1 MKKKRFLRTV
11 ALLLALVMTLGPAA
25 GAITVEEARE
35 LLQENYVDPIPEE
48 VLNLPTIREITDALG
63 DPYTYYMSAEEYQE
77 FEASIND
84 STVVGIGAMVA
95 YSVEGLVVSGVA
107 ADSPAEQGGLV
118 PGDIIVGV
126 GDTTLEEAGSS
137 EALAQLIPGET
148 GTKVKLTILRDGA
161 TLPLTMTRAEVVFP
175 TVTGEVVDGHIGW
188 LDVSSFG
195 QNTGDYFEQYITEE
209 DAQADRWV
217 VDLQGN
223 PGGYGIA
230 VIQTLGYIVGN
241 QNLAYLMGKDFQ
253 PSAWRPN
260 PLPIQ
265 IPPLITEPM
274 IVVVDGDS
282 ASASEL
288 LAAAVR
294 DYRAAL
300 VIGTRTYGKGIA
312 QNIFQQDDGSVFKIT
327 TDRYYSPKWVTP
339 DRSGVLPNLVV
350 DPALA
355 GGVARLLSGKPA
367 EKASAEVLVIHLVDQ
382 QWYVHQDE
390 ALSSEYSAAFAQLL
404 SAIAPGTLM
413 TLNGKSVTPEE
424 VADAWGAKYE
434 SRLFDDVSA
443 SPYADAINTLATLGV
458 VFGDETGDFHPE
470 GQLTRAELCAL
481 LTQAMGYWCWQSQGR
496 APFADVAED
505 AWYAQ
510 AVDIMYNLGLLQG
523 DGNGNFN
530 PDALIDHQ
538 QYMTILARIGT
549 QADVTVWQSV
559 QDAAELDHTPVD
571 AFDAWA
577 QDSVLALNDLD
588 LLLEPMEELDPSA
601 VTTREEAAA
610 MLYNFMSYSGII
622 SSVLTQTQTQ
632 ADAPAA

>member
-1 MKKKRFLRTV
+1 MKKILFLRSA

-48 VLNLPTIREITDALG
+48 ILNLPTINEITDALG

-95 YSVEGLVVSGVA
+95 YSVEGLVVSSVA
-107 ADSPAEQGGLV
+107 PDSPAEQGGLV
-118 PGDIIVGV
+118 TGDIIVGA

-148 GTKVKLTILRDGA
+148 GSKVRLTVLRDGETI
-161 TLPLTMTRAEVVFP
+161 TLTLTRAEVVFP

-209 DAQADRWV
+209 DEQADRWV

-241 QNLAYLMGKDFQ
+241 QNLAYLMGKDLQ

-260 PLPIQ
+260 PFPIE

-274 IVVVDGDS
+274 IVIVDGDS

-312 QNIFQQDDGSVFKIT
+312 QNIFEQEDGSVFKIT

-350 DPALA
+350 DPAQA
-355 GGVARLLSGKPA
+355 NGVARLLSGKPA
-367 EKASAEVLVIHLVDQ
+367 EKASAEVLVIHLMDQ
-382 QWYVHQDE
+382 LWYVHRDE
-390 ALSSEYSAAFAQLL
+390 AISSEYSAAFAQLL

-413 TLNGKSVTPEE
+413 TLNGKPVTSEE

-458 VFGDETGDFHPE
+458 VYGDEAGDFHPE

-481 LTQAMGYWCWQSQGR
+481 LTQAMGYWCWLGQGH
-496 APFADVAED
+496 APFTDVAED

-538 QYMTILARIGT
+538 QFMTILARIGA

-559 QDAAELDHTPVD
+559 QDAAEQDHAAVD
-571 AFDAWA
+571 AFDTWA
-577 QDSVLALNDLD
+577 QDSVLALNELG
-588 LLLEPMEELDPSA
+588 LLLEPTEELDPSA

-610 MLYNFMSYSGII
+610 MMYNFMSYSGII
-622 SSVLTQTQTQ
+622 SSVLTQTQ
-632 ADAPAA
+632 AEASAA